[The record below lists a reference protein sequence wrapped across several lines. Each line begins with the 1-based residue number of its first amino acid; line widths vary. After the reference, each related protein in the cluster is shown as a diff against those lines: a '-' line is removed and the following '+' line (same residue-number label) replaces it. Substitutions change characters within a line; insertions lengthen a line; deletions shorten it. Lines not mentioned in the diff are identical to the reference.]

1 MKFVAVGIG
10 FIAGIFFVVAC
21 QNVQMPNAHA
31 APADCAV
38 WQYAQ
43 VNDSLRTQFLVNSAT
58 AGFELPAGWEPFA
71 VDSADV
77 YVRRCKP

>member
-1 MKFVAVGIG
+1 MKIVAVGIG

-21 QNVQMPNAHA
+21 QNVHMPSAHA
-31 APADCAV
+31 APADCAG

-43 VNDSLRTQFLVNSAT
+43 AEKLKTDFLINANT
-58 AGFELPAGWEPFA
+58 AGDELQPGWEPFA
-71 VDSADV
+71 VDSANV

>member
-21 QNVQMPNAHA
+21 QNVHMPNAHA

-38 WQYAQ
+38 WQYGNADKVEMQ
-43 VNDSLRTQFLVNSAT
+43 AVIDSNFVAS
-58 AGFELPAGWEPFA
+58 ELAPGWEPFA
-71 VDSADV
+71 YSSTSGVL
-77 YVRRCKP
+77 VRRCKP